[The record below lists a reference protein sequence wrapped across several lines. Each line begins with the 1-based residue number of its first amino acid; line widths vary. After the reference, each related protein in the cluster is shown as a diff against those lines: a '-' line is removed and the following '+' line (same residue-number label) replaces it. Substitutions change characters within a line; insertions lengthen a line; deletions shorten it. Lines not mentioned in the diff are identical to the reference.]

1 MTVAPDPAPVPGPV
15 SSSGATPITI
25 RGRSPW
31 AAAWD
36 SLRLMM
42 RDSFALIGVVVL
54 SVFVVLAVLAPW
66 LAPYDPFQAMMTEAG
81 RLNRL
86 SPPTAANP
94 FGTTG
99 FGQDV
104 LSQFLYGFRVA
115 LMVGLVA
122 AVAVGFIS
130 TLFGV
135 LSGYFGGLVDDV
147 LMRITDVALSIP
159 TLPFAIVAVALLG
172 PSIENIILV
181 ITILFWRN
189 GARIIRSAVLTEKE
203 RVYVKW
209 ARAAGAS
216 HFHIIMRHILPNVF
230 RVVFL
235 WITMSVAFAILTEAS
250 LSFLGLGDPKAI
262 SWGQMLNTAFSSGNL
277 RTAWWWVVPPSVALV
292 LLVSSLYLIGRA
304 YEEQTNPR
312 LRRR

>member
-1 MTVAPDPAPVPGPV
+1 MTQVPDQ
-15 SSSGATPITI
+15 GAI
-25 RGRSPW
+25 RGRSLF
-31 AAAWD
+31 
-36 SLRLMM
+36 SSV
-42 RDSFALIGVVVL
+42 RDSFRLLMEDNFAVVGVAIL
-54 SVFVVLAVLAPW
+54 AIFILLAVIGPW
-66 LAPYDPFQAMMTEAG
+66 LAPYEPFKAMMTETG

-86 SPPTAANP
+86 SPPNATHLL
-94 FGTTG
+94 GTTA
-99 FGQDV
+99 FGNDV
-104 LSQFLYGFRVA
+104 LSQFLHGFRVA
-115 LMVGLVA
+115 LIVGLVA

-130 TLFGV
+130 TVFGV
-135 LSGYFGGLVDDV
+135 LSGYFGGYVDDF
-147 LMRITDVALSIP
+147 LMRLTDIALSIP

-189 GARIIRSAVLTEKE
+189 GARIIRSAVLTERE

-216 HFHIIMRHILPNVF
+216 HFHIIMRHILPNIV
-230 RVVFL
+230 RIVFL
-235 WITMSVAFAILTEAS
+235 WVTMSVAFAILTEAS
-250 LSFLGLGDPKAI
+250 LSFLGLGDPTVV

-277 RTAWWWVVPPSVALV
+277 RTAWWWVVPPSLALV

>member
-1 MTVAPDPAPVPGPV
+1 MTQVPDQ
-15 SSSGATPITI
+15 GAI
-25 RGRSPW
+25 RGRSLFSS
-31 AAAWD
+31 A
-36 SLRLMM
+36 
-42 RDSFALIGVVVL
+42 RDSFRLLMEDNFAVVGVAILAIFILLAIIG
-54 SVFVVLAVLAPW
+54 PW
-66 LAPYDPFQAMMTEAG
+66 LAPYEPFKAMMTETG

-86 SPPTAANP
+86 SPPNATHLL
-94 FGTTG
+94 GTTA
-99 FGQDV
+99 FGNDV
-104 LSQFLYGFRVA
+104 LSQFLHGFRVA
-115 LMVGLVA
+115 LIVGLVA

-130 TLFGV
+130 TVFGV
-135 LSGYFGGLVDDV
+135 LSGYFGGYVDDF
-147 LMRITDVALSIP
+147 LMRLTDIALSIP

-189 GARIIRSAVLTEKE
+189 GARIIRSAVLTERE

-216 HFHIIMRHILPNVF
+216 HFHIIMRHILPNIV
-230 RVVFL
+230 RIVFL
-235 WITMSVAFAILTEAS
+235 WVTMSVAFAILTEAS
-250 LSFLGLGDPKAI
+250 LSFLGLGDPTVV

-277 RTAWWWVVPPSVALV
+277 RTAWWWVVPPSLALV

>member
-1 MTVAPDPAPVPGPV
+1 MSASSEPA
-15 SSSGATPITI
+15 AI
-25 RGRSPW
+25 RGRSAW
-31 AAAWD
+31 VAAAE
-36 SLRLMM
+36 SLRQMM
-42 RDSFALIGVVVL
+42 RDSFAVVGVLVL
-54 SVFVVLAVLAPW
+54 LLFVALAALAPW
-66 LAPYDPFQAMMTEAG
+66 LAPYDPFQAMLTESG

-86 SPPTAANP
+86 APPSAAHP
-94 FGTTG
+94 FGTTA

-104 LSQFLYGFRVA
+104 LSQFLHGFRVA
-115 LMVGLVA
+115 LLVGTVA
-122 AVAVGFIS
+122 AVAVGVIS
-130 TLFGV
+130 TVFGIV
-135 LSGYFGGLVDDV
+135 SGYFGGLIDDL

-159 TLPFAIVAVALLG
+159 TLPFSIVAVALLG

-181 ITILFWRN
+181 ITLLFWRN
-189 GARIIRSAVLTEKE
+189 GARIIRSAVLTERE
-203 RVYVKW
+203 RIYVKW

-216 HFHIIMRHILPNVF
+216 HLHIILRHILPNVF

-235 WITMSVAFAILTEAS
+235 WVTMSVAFAILTEAS

-277 RTAWWWVVPPSVALV
+277 RTAWWWVLPPSVALV
-292 LLVSSLYLIGRA
+292 MLVSSLYLIGRA

>member
-1 MTVAPDPAPVPGPV
+1 MSQISASDIP
-15 SSSGATPITI
+15 SIK
-25 RGRSPW
+25 GRSIFS
-31 AAAWD
+31 AIGQ
-36 SLRLMM
+36 SLRLLTS
-42 RDSFALIGVVVL
+42 DSFAVVGIIVLLIFIVIAIG
-54 SVFVVLAVLAPW
+54 APW
-66 LAPYDPFQAMMTEAG
+66 IAPYEPFKAMMTESG

-86 SPPTAANP
+86 APPSSAHLL
-94 FGTTG
+94 GTTS
-99 FGQDV
+99 FGNDV

-115 LMVGLVA
+115 LAVGLVA
-122 AVAVGFIS
+122 AIAVGLIS
-130 TLFGV
+130 TIFGV
-135 LSGYFGGLVDDV
+135 LSGYFGGYIDDF

-172 PSIENIILV
+172 PSVENIILV
-181 ITILFWRN
+181 ITIFWRN
-189 GARIIRSAVLTEKE
+189 GARIIRSAVLTERE

-216 HFHIIMRHILPNVF
+216 HFHIIMRHILPNIV

-235 WITMSVAFAILTEAS
+235 WVTMSVAFAVLTEAS
-250 LSFLGLGDPKAI
+250 LSFLGLGDPTVI

-277 RTAWWWVVPPSVALV
+277 RTAWWWVIPPSLALV
-292 LLVSSLYLIGRA
+292 MLVSSLYLIGRA

>member
-1 MTVAPDPAPVPGPV
+1 MSQISPSDIPV
-15 SSSGATPITI
+15 IK
-25 RGRSPW
+25 GRSVFG
-31 AAAWD
+31 AIGQ
-36 SLRLMM
+36 SLRLLLT
-42 RDSFALIGVVVL
+42 DSFAVAGIAVL
-54 SVFVVLAVLAPW
+54 LLFVVIAICAPW
-66 LAPYDPFQAMMTEAG
+66 IAPYEPFKAMMTESG

-86 SPPTAANP
+86 APPSSAHLL
-94 FGTTG
+94 GTTS
-99 FGQDV
+99 FGNDV

-115 LMVGLVA
+115 LAVGLVA
-122 AVAVGFIS
+122 AIAVGLIS
-130 TLFGV
+130 TIFGV
-135 LSGYFGGLVDDV
+135 LSGYFGGYIDDL

-172 PSIENIILV
+172 PSVENIILV

-189 GARIIRSAVLTEKE
+189 GARIIRSAVLTERE

-216 HFHIIMRHILPNVF
+216 HFHIIMRHILPNIV

-235 WITMSVAFAILTEAS
+235 WVTMSVAFAVLTEAS
-250 LSFLGLGDPKAI
+250 LSFLGLGDPTVI

-277 RTAWWWVVPPSVALV
+277 RTAWWWVIPPSLALV
-292 LLVSSLYLIGRA
+292 MLVSSLYLIGRA

>member
-1 MTVAPDPAPVPGPV
+1 MTQVPDQ
-15 SSSGATPITI
+15 GAI
-25 RGRSPW
+25 RGRSLF
-31 AAAWD
+31 
-36 SLRLMM
+36 SSV
-42 RDSFALIGVVVL
+42 RDSFRLLMEDNFAVVGVAILAIFILLAIIG
-54 SVFVVLAVLAPW
+54 PW
-66 LAPYDPFQAMMTEAG
+66 LAPYEPFKAMMTETG

-86 SPPTAANP
+86 SPPNATHLL
-94 FGTTG
+94 GTTA
-99 FGQDV
+99 FGNDV
-104 LSQFLYGFRVA
+104 LSQFLHGFRVA
-115 LMVGLVA
+115 LIVGLVA

-130 TLFGV
+130 TVFGV
-135 LSGYFGGLVDDV
+135 LSGYFGGYVDDV
-147 LMRITDVALSIP
+147 LMRLTDIALSIP

-189 GARIIRSAVLTEKE
+189 GARIIRSAVLTERE

-216 HFHIIMRHILPNVF
+216 HFHIIMRHILPNIV
-230 RVVFL
+230 RIVFL
-235 WITMSVAFAILTEAS
+235 WVTMSVAFAILTEAS
-250 LSFLGLGDPKAI
+250 LSFLGLGDPTVV

-277 RTAWWWVVPPSVALV
+277 RTAWWWVVPPSLALV

>member
-1 MTVAPDPAPVPGPV
+1 MTQVPDQ
-15 SSSGATPITI
+15 GAI
-25 RGRSPW
+25 RGRSLFSS
-31 AAAWD
+31 ARE
-36 SLRLMM
+36 SFRLLME
-42 RDSFALIGVVVL
+42 DNFAVVGVAILAIFILLAIIG
-54 SVFVVLAVLAPW
+54 PW
-66 LAPYDPFQAMMTEAG
+66 LAPYEPFKAMMTETG

-86 SPPTAANP
+86 SPPSATHLL
-94 FGTTG
+94 GTTA
-99 FGQDV
+99 FGNDV
-104 LSQFLYGFRVA
+104 LSQFLHGFRVA
-115 LMVGLVA
+115 LIVGLVA

-130 TLFGV
+130 TVFGV
-135 LSGYFGGLVDDV
+135 LSGYFGGYVDDV
-147 LMRITDVALSIP
+147 LMRLTDIALSIP

-189 GARIIRSAVLTEKE
+189 GARIIRSAVLTERE
-203 RVYVKW
+203 RIYVKW

-216 HFHIIMRHILPNVF
+216 HFHIIMRHILPNIV
-230 RVVFL
+230 RIVFL
-235 WITMSVAFAILTEAS
+235 WVTMSVAFAILTEAS
-250 LSFLGLGDPKAI
+250 LSFLGLGDPTVV

-277 RTAWWWVVPPSVALV
+277 RTAWWWVVPPSLALV